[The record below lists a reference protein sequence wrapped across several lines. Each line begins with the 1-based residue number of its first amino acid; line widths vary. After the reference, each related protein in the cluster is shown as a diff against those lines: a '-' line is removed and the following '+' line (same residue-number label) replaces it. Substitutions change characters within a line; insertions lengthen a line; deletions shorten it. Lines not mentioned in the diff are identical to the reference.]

1 MPRSCRRGRQSLK
14 SLSSGPSSACASVAN
29 LKSHGH
35 TKGQRPRR
43 RLQFWLPRKFQG
55 FWLLRI
61 SPQPK
66 RKRPTESTS
75 LPTFAAMQR
84 RSPGVELRKP
94 CKTAGKCRQV
104 RVGSSS
110 GRPWRYFSTTS
121 MIGARRRHLLLAATS
136 ARRSFRGAP
145 FGGKQSPQGK
155 GALGTARLPPFHG
168 TCPAN
173 GQWQGH
179 HARHRRHVHERHHG
193 WGIPCDG
200 APAHFRRGSDAG
212 GQVLAGNH
220 HSPAGMHASAR
231 GPLLAAKPG
240 SICENMR
247 RLAMLWKFLGVTKLP
262 WVVMGDWNCEPSDLL
277 PTGWLAQTSGMV
289 LVPADVTGTCL
300 AGGERMLD
308 VVVHS
313 PSATS
318 FIHSVRADPGPFHP
332 HFGLRLRIRSEPRA
346 EQLRCIFQSRRFPH
360 AGRKPPQRLLTKRSE
375 KTSAKCTVSRRWLG
389 RSRSPS
395 RRRRGLQLCTVRSGS
410 PAQGS
415 RHCLA
420 RW

>member
-55 FWLLRI
+55 FRLLRI

-66 RKRPTESTS
+66 RKRPTESSS
-75 LPTFAAMQR
+75 LPKVAAMQR

-110 GRPWRYFSTTS
+110 GRPLEILFNNINDRSRKAAAFFLQQRPRV
-121 MIGARRRHLLLAATS
+121 ALFVEHRLAANS
-136 ARRSFRGAP
+136 LPRE
-145 FGGKQSPQGK
+145 K

-173 GQWQGH
+173 GQLQGH
-179 HARHRRHVHERHHG
+179 HGRHWRHVHERHHG
-193 WGIPCDG
+193 WGIPSDG

-231 GPLLAAKPG
+231 GPLLAARLGSSWREHETPG
-240 SICENMR
+240 HALEISGPYQDALGCHG
-247 RLAMLWKFLGVTKLP
+247 RLEL
-262 WVVMGDWNCEPSDLL
+262 
-277 PTGWLAQTSGMV
+277 
-289 LVPADVTGTCL
+289 
-300 AGGERMLD
+300 
-308 VVVHS
+308 
-313 PSATS
+313 
-318 FIHSVRADPGPFHP
+318 
-332 HFGLRLRIRSEPRA
+332 
-346 EQLRCIFQSRRFPH
+346 
-360 AGRKPPQRLLTKRSE
+360 
-375 KTSAKCTVSRRWLG
+375 
-389 RSRSPS
+389 
-395 RRRRGLQLCTVRSGS
+395 
-410 PAQGS
+410 
-415 RHCLA
+415 
-420 RW
+420 